1 MRTAADLEKG
11 AVGMTSASWDPQ
23 GEALSALRAIAADPK
38 YGADALSSAPMMTN
52 LLKDMLPD
60 APREANALITAAA
73 AGTATALRGYVAQ
86 GMDRQTASRL
96 AAGAL
101 ADRTAL
107 NEDACAWATG
117 SLAEVLFPPGVPPQ
131 ASGADAVYSGG
142 SDQVTISAQG
152 VGAATGPGVVT
163 GGPAGTGTLPVPA
176 GRRLSG
182 LGLLAAC
189 VAWAGALA
197 AILACA
203 FSFVHIYNS
212 DGSYAYS
219 ASLFSIT
226 SEYGGAWHWIGPVV
240 AAALSAAAGVVLA
253 VSRTLWLRAAAA
265 GVMAAFGVAVGIF
278 FAAYQF
284 TLGPVSSGT
293 GPAGAEKLGAFGG
306 LLLLVAGLIGLMAAA
321 RER

>member
-1 MRTAADLEKG
+1 
-11 AVGMTSASWDPQ
+11 MTSASWDPQ

-60 APREANALITAAA
+60 APREANVLITAAA
-73 AGTATALRGYVAQ
+73 AGTATALQGYVAQ
-86 GMDRQTASRL
+86 GMDRQMASRL
-96 AAGAL
+96 AAGTL

-117 SLAEVLFPPGVPPQ
+117 SLAEVLFSPGVPPQ
-131 ASGADAVYSGG
+131 ASAADTGG

-152 VGAATGPGVVT
+152 IGAATGPAVVA
-163 GGPAGTGTLPVPA
+163 GGPAATGTLPVERVP
-176 GRRLSG
+176 GRG
-182 LGLLAAC
+182 GALGLLAAG

-212 DGSYAYS
+212 DGTYAYS

-240 AAALSAAAGVVLA
+240 AAALSAAAGVVLV
-253 VSRTLWLRAAAA
+253 VSRALWLRAAAA
-265 GVMAAFGVAVGIF
+265 GVVAAFGVGVGIF

-321 RER
+321 RDR

>member
-1 MRTAADLEKG
+1 
-11 AVGMTSASWDPQ
+11 MTGVPWDPQ
-23 GEALSALRAIAADPK
+23 GEALSALRAIASDPR

-60 APREANALITAAA
+60 APRETNVLIAA
-73 AGTATALRGYVAQ
+73 AGASTATALQGYVAQ
-86 GMDRQTASRL
+86 GMDRQMAARL

-101 ADRTAL
+101 AERTAL
-107 NEDACAWATG
+107 TEDACAWATG

-131 ASGADAVYSGG
+131 ASTADTVYS
-142 SDQVTISAQG
+142 DVTISAQG
-152 VGAATGPGVVT
+152 VGAATGPGVMT
-163 GGPAGTGTLPVPA
+163 GGQPGTGTLPVERVP
-176 GRRLSG
+176 GRG
-182 LGLLAAC
+182 GALGLLAAC

-197 AILACA
+197 TILACA

-212 DGSYAYS
+212 DGTYAYS
-219 ASLFSIT
+219 ASLFNLT
-226 SEYGGAWHWIGPVV
+226 SEYGGAWHWVGPVV

-253 VSRTLWLRAAAA
+253 VSRASWLRAAAA

-284 TLGPVSSGT
+284 TLGPVSSGA

-306 LLLLVAGLIGLMAAA
+306 LLLLAAGLLGIMAAA
-321 RER
+321 GNRSVT